1 MKTSPPHGSI
11 PTLLV
16 TAIGSFA
23 AEAVITSLRRC
34 SHMRILGSST
44 VPQEWTATSALLD
57 SVCHVPTARDPQAYV
72 ERILSLC
79 ESEGITHVLPLTD
92 IEVDAFV
99 LHHEAFSRL
108 GITLCMSPVES
119 LRLARDK
126 WRVFETFCSD
136 PLIHTIPTWRLEALP
151 STGLTL
157 PLIAK
162 PRGGRSSEG
171 LERIYDVHDL
181 VYFRRKLDERGYI
194 VQPLLDGEVCVVD
207 VVRQRASGRVAAMAR
222 QELMRTS
229 NGAGMTV
236 RMLNDPALTDAALEV
251 ARALDVNGCI
261 NVEFLMHAGT
271 PLLMDINPRFS
282 AGVAFSQL
290 SGYDM
295 VINHWRCFSG
305 EPLDEPVMPE
315 PRIFVRRIV
324 EVGPWGPEN

>member
-1 MKTSPPHGSI
+1 
-11 PTLLV
+11 
-16 TAIGSFA
+16 
-23 AEAVITSLRRC
+23 
-34 SHMRILGSST
+34 MRILGSST

-72 ERILSLC
+72 ECILSLC

-92 IEVDAFV
+92 IEVDAFAR
-99 LHHEAFSRL
+99 HHEVFARR

-119 LRLARDK
+119 VRISRDK
-126 WRVFETFCSD
+126 WRVFEVFRSNA
-136 PLIHTIPTWRLEALP
+136 LINTIPTWLLEELP
-151 STGLTL
+151 STGLTF

-181 VYFRRKLDERGYI
+181 VYFRRKLDGRGYI
-194 VQPLLDGEVCVVD
+194 VQPLFEGEVCVVD
-207 VVRQRASGRVAAMAR
+207 LVRQRTSGRVAAMAR

-236 RMLNDPALTDAALEV
+236 RMLNDPVLIDAALEV
-251 ARALDVNGCI
+251 ARTLDLDGCI
-261 NVEFLMHAGT
+261 NVEFLMRAGI

-305 EPLDEPVMPE
+305 EALDEPVMPE

-324 EVGPWGPEN
+324 EVGPWLPQN